1 MKKRMN
7 KPVGVTDPRPHKHR
21 TFWSEADAAQSR
33 NCKVFL
39 VKVLSCILIALL
51 FLVAIFSPRFATVL
65 SCLGVV
71 VACSIAAVLIDRRFR
86 RQCYGI

>member
-1 MKKRMN
+1 MLLGDLLYSTN
-7 KPVGVTDPRPHKHR
+7 VSVIGLILGSIV
-21 TFWSEADAAQSR
+21 S
-33 NCKVFL
+33 VFL